1 MKIQAFIFITSILL
15 LISFVHESEQFGGVF
30 KIPPRAPPGWKRQLN
45 FKVCGM
51 KRSFCT
57 YLGVS
62 QGFHAIDTEP
72 DGSKTSR
79 PFTI

>member
-15 LISFVHESEQFGGVF
+15 LISFVPESEQFGGPIR
-30 KIPPRAPPGWKRQLN
+30 IPLKRGKRQLN
-45 FKVCGM
+45 FKVCGI

-62 QGFHAIDTEP
+62 QGFHAKDTEP
-72 DGSKTSR
+72 DGSKTNR